1 MRSFRQ
7 LSGVLV
13 LSIFAL
19 LFTVACGGQQ
29 PAEEAPAEEAA
40 AEQPQEPEDEGP
52 VVATAELQAAEGSE
66 ISGTVTFSQ
75 LRGGS
80 VTVQA
85 EVEGVEGAGLHGI
98 HIHEE
103 GDCSAADFT
112 SAGGHFN
119 PTDAPHACP
128 PTTPRHAGDM
138 GNLEI
143 GEDGTG
149 SMEASLANITLEQG
163 AESYIVGKAVILHA
177 GEDDCETQP
186 TGDAGARLACG
197 VIQAGP

>member
-1 MRSFRQ
+1 
-7 LSGVLV
+7 
-13 LSIFAL
+13 
-19 LFTVACGGQQ
+19 
-29 PAEEAPAEEAA
+29 
-40 AEQPQEPEDEGP
+40 
-52 VVATAELQAAEGSE
+52 
-66 ISGTVTFSQ
+66 
-75 LRGGS
+75 
-80 VTVQA
+80 
-85 EVEGVEGAGLHGI
+85 
-98 HIHEE
+98 
-103 GDCSAADFT
+103 
-112 SAGGHFN
+112 
-119 PTDAPHACP
+119 
-128 PTTPRHAGDM
+128 M